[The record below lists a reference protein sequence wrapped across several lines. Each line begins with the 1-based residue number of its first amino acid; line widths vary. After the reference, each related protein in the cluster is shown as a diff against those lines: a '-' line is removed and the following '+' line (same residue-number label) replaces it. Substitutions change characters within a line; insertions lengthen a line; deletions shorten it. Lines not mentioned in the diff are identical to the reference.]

1 MKSASESGTN
11 NRVGFSHMV
20 EKLRLAGIVSG
31 LTDPKTYK
39 PILYIRTHIKGN
51 VQGLPASVP
60 IRLAIIDPF
69 NIRAKRALMTRC
81 RPIKGVNDTATPDA
95 NPAATA

>member
-1 MKSASESGTN
+1 
-11 NRVGFSHMV
+11 MV

-81 RPIKGVNDTATPDA
+81 RPIKGHPMRILRPLHKAYRLNGKDVGHNT
-95 NPAATA
+95 